1 MVKLELVVVVVMT
14 QLMGRYCDGYGD
26 ENNVYGGGYDR
37 GERNS
42 CEGGDNTGGD
52 YYNGGNGYGG
62 GDGGICR

>member
-42 CEGGDNTGGD
+42 CDNTGGD